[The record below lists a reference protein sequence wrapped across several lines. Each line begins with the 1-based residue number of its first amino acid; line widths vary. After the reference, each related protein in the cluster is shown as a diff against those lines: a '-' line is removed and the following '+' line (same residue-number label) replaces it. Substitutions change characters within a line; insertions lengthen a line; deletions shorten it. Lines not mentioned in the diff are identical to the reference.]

1 MEQPINTTGR
11 RKSAIARLYLNQGK
25 GNIIVNGDK
34 LEDFFPLDRYRYIV
48 SQPLVLLE
56 KTDSFDIK
64 INVKGGGQTGQAEA
78 IRLAIARALVEVD
91 EENKSKLRQAGFL
104 TRDPRSKERKKAGQ
118 PGARKQFQFSK
129 R

>member
-34 LEDFFPLDRYRYIV
+34 LEEFFPLDRYRYIV

>member
-48 SQPLVLLE
+48 TQPLVLLE
-56 KTDSFDIK
+56 KNTNFDLK

-91 EENKSKLRQAGFL
+91 EENKSKLRKAGFL